1 MEMVLL
7 LVLVIQLIVLWQ
19 SCQRQ
24 PINVYVYIDDD
35 EPPTPTRLE
44 GDEWKDGAEES

>member
-24 PINVYVYIDDD
+24 PVNIYIYRD
-35 EPPTPTRLE
+35 EERPPTRLE